1 MAALRNAVASNAQL
15 LSAITP
21 PPNVVVVGGTAGIG
35 RGIALSI
42 CKYSPSANITLIGR
56 NESAADSVISTLGN
70 SRAKFLKADASLMSE
85 IRNVTKKINA
95 VDILVL
101 TQGIL
106 TMNGRTPTSEDID
119 TKLALHFYGR
129 MLFVQELLPLLRQ
142 SPSGG
147 KVLFVLDSVNG
158 GPTKVNWDDMALE
171 KTYSLTGAAMH
182 ATTFTDFMIQH
193 FASKPENENVTFTH
207 AYPGFVKTTLAE
219 NLPFYLRIPAKVG
232 MSLGLGI
239 SPEECAEYMVHGLLG
254 TKKGFRYVDNKGE
267 TVSKTKVI
275 DSDMANK
282 VWEHTS
288 QIISR

>member
-1 MAALRNAVASNAQL
+1 MAALRSAAASNAQIL
-15 LSAITP
+15 AALTP

-35 RGIALSI
+35 RAIALSI
-42 CKYSPSANITLIGR
+42 GKYSPSANITIIGR
-56 NESAADSVISTLGN
+56 NQSAADSVLATLG
-70 SRAKFLKADASLMSE
+70 SRSKFLAADASLMSE
-85 IRNVTKKINA
+85 IRNVTKKIDA

-106 TMNGRTPTSEDID
+106 TMNGRTPTTEDID

-158 GPTKVNWDDMALE
+158 NPSKVNWDDMALE
-171 KTYSLTGAAMH
+171 KTYSLMGAAMH
-182 ATTFTDFMIQH
+182 ATTFTDVMIQY
-193 FASKPENENVTFTH
+193 FASKPENENITFTH
-207 AYPGFVKTTLAE
+207 AYPGAVRTTLSDS
-219 NLPFYLRIPAKVG
+219 LPFYLRIPAKAVMALGVG
-232 MSLGLGI
+232 T
-239 SPEECAEYMVHGLLG
+239 SPEDCAEYMVHGLLG

-267 TVSKTKVI
+267 PVTKAKQI
-275 DSDMANK
+275 DSDMINK

>member
-1 MAALRNAVASNAQL
+1 MAALRNAAASNAQIL
-15 LSAITP
+15 AALTP

-35 RGIALSI
+35 RAIALSI
-42 CKYSPSANITLIGR
+42 GKYSPSANITIIGR
-56 NESAADSVISTLGN
+56 NQSAADSVLATLG
-70 SRAKFLKADASLMSE
+70 SRSKFLAADASLMSE
-85 IRNVTKKINA
+85 IRNVTKKIDA

-106 TMNGRTPTSEDID
+106 TMNGRTPTKEDID

-158 GPTKVNWDDMALE
+158 NPSKVNWDDMALE
-171 KTYSLTGAAMH
+171 KTYSLMGAAMH
-182 ATTFTDFMIQH
+182 ATTFTDVMIQY
-193 FASKPENENVTFTH
+193 FASKPENENITFTH
-207 AYPGFVKTTLAE
+207 AYPGAVRTTLSDS
-219 NLPFYLRIPAKVG
+219 LPFYLRIPAKAVMALGVG
-232 MSLGLGI
+232 T
-239 SPEECAEYMVHGLLG
+239 SPEDCAEYMVHGLLE

-267 TVSKTKVI
+267 PVTKAKQI
-275 DSDMANK
+275 DSDMINK